1 MKFWFGAFVVLSLA
15 SCSATSPGAAD
26 EVDLTDLDWVVAC
39 ESKRVRPFSAK
50 VPGHVLTSLVED
62 ELAPNPN
69 FGTHERDV
77 QWVEDDIWTYSATLP
92 PSFMTGL
99 DSAVLTF
106 QGLDTYARVHV
117 NDQCVLIA
125 DNAHRSWISLPFA
138 CSGDSLMLSI
148 TFDPVAARGKALLDE
163 HGLLIPASN
172 EPKPLGQQTSPMTR
186 KPGYQFGWDWGPRL
200 AGPGISGK
208 VLLKP
213 WRHDSRN
220 LLAPPFCTVVETNEA
235 LARVDVEG
243 HEGWNL
249 NITLDGRVVD
259 WHWMGS
265 EVHVPQPELWWPAGM
280 GDHPLYLWTWTHE
293 QSGSQRQF
301 QMGMRTLDWIEQ
313 EDSFGTSFQLEAN
326 GHPVHAR
333 GANVVPPDFHDTQNP
348 DRWIDLVEQAMDA
361 NMNMVRVW
369 GGGVY
374 PPDAFFE
381 ACDQAGLLV
390 WQDFM
395 FACAMV
401 PDNPAFIENVR
412 QEALEQVRRVRHH
425 PSLALW
431 CGNNEVERAWTSW
444 GWQDMYDL
452 HGPDS
457 VRLAKAYHRMFHEVL
472 PQIVAEE
479 SNLHYLPTSPTVDAQ
494 SGDEHAWGVWFGLEG
509 FDYYSRH
516 GGRFAS
522 EYGLQS
528 LPCKHTLNE
537 AGITTWEDEALQFR
551 QRSRMDWLEPGF
563 DGWDMM
569 HHFMS
574 KTTGAPAEG
583 DLDDWIFKSQW
594 TQAEG
599 IRQALERHR
608 TSAGRFAGSLYWS
621 LNDVWPAVSWST
633 VDHAGRTKL
642 AHHAARRANAPRTV
656 LWVRHREDSL
666 CFQAFNDLPER
677 TSGVIQIAL
686 KDFSGHVLR
695 QTELEVQLNGRQ
707 SSMINVGSMTQWL
720 TQPLDTYMS
729 WHWKDA
735 SDETLA
741 RSSALWCA
749 PVEANLPPS
758 GVQCDK
764 IDHGFEVSA
773 DSYVPLVQLLASVPG
788 RWSDNGMSLEPG
800 QPVTVHF
807 YPESEAKLEF
817 DVEVRS
823 LGSPIQ

>member
-1 MKFWFGAFVVLSLA
+1 MRRWFGAFLILSLA
-15 SCSATSPGAAD
+15 SCGEKLGH
-26 EVDLTDLDWVVAC
+26 EVDLSQLEWTVAC
-39 ESKRVRPFSAK
+39 QSGRVQPCSAE
-50 VPGHVLTSLVED
+50 VPGHVLPSLVNAG
-62 ELAPNPN
+62 LAPNPDH
-69 FGTHERDV
+69 GTHERDV
-77 QWVEDDIWTYSATLP
+77 QWVEDETWTYSTKLP
-92 PSFMTGL
+92 PTHMAGM

-106 QGLDTYARVHV
+106 QGLDTYARVLV
-117 NDQCVLIA
+117 GDQWVLSSE
-125 DNAHRSWISLPFA
+125 NAHRSWTSLPFA
-138 CSGDSLMLSI
+138 CSDDSLTLAI
-148 TFDPVAARGKALLDE
+148 TFDPVAQRGKVLLDS
-163 HGLLIPASN
+163 HGLVVPASN
-172 EPKPLGQQTSPMTR
+172 EAKPLGQQTSPMTR

-213 WRHDSRN
+213 WRTEPDN
-220 LLAPPFCTVVETNEA
+220 IPAPPLCTVLEA
-235 LARVDVEG
+235 NDKLARIDVEG
-243 HEGWNL
+243 HEAWSL
-249 NITLDGRVVD
+249 DITLEEHIVD
-259 WHWMGS
+259 WRWVGHEIHMAT
-265 EVHVPQPELWWPAGM
+265 PELWWPAGM
-280 GDHPLYLWTWTHE
+280 GDHPLYTWTWTHA
-293 QSGSQRQF
+293 QSGSQRQIK
-301 QMGMRTLDWIEQ
+301 MGMRTLDWIEK
-313 EDSFGTSFQLEAN
+313 DDAFGTSFLLEVN
-326 GHPVHAR
+326 GYPVHAR
-333 GANVVPPDFHDTQNP
+333 GANVVPPDFHDTHNP
-348 DRWIDLVEQAMDA
+348 DRWTKLVTQALGA

-401 PDNPAFIENVR
+401 PDDPAFVENVR
-412 QEALEQVRRVRHH
+412 QEALEQVLRLRNH

-431 CGNNEVERAWTSW
+431 CGNNEVERAWASW
-444 GWQDMYDL
+444 GWQDTYDL

-457 VRLAKAYHRMFHEVL
+457 VRLADAYHRLFHEVL
-472 PQIVAEE
+472 PDVVANE
-479 SNLHYLPTSPTVDAQ
+479 SNLHYLPTSPTLDAQ
-494 SGDEHAWGVWFGLEG
+494 SGDEHAWGVWFGLED

-528 LPCKHTLNE
+528 LPSKHTLKE
-537 AGITTWEDEALQFR
+537 AGITSWEDEALQFR

-608 TSAGRFAGSLYWS
+608 TSRGRFAGSLYWS

-633 VDHAGRTKL
+633 VDHAGRWKL
-642 AHHAARRANAPRTV
+642 AHHAARRANAPRTA

-666 CFQAFNDLPER
+666 CFQAFNDLPEP
-677 TSGVIQIAL
+677 TSGVMQIAL
-686 KDFSGHVLR
+686 KDFTGQVLR
-695 QTELEVQLNGRQ
+695 QTEFSIQLNGRQ
-707 SSMINVGSMTQWL
+707 SSTINAGSITQWR
-720 TQPLDTYMS
+720 TRPMDTYLS
-729 WHWKDA
+729 WRWKDV
-735 SDETLA
+735 SGETLA

-758 GVQCDK
+758 SVQCVKTDE
-764 IDHGFEVSA
+764 GFNVSA
-773 DSYVPLVQLLASVPG
+773 DSYVPLVQLSASVPG
-788 RWSDNGMSLEPG
+788 KWSDNGMSLEPG
-800 QPVTVHF
+800 QPVNAHF
-807 YPESEAKLEF
+807 RPESETNLEF
-817 DVEVRS
+817 DVEMRS
-823 LGSPIQ
+823 LGNPTQ

>member
-39 ESKRVRPFSAK
+39 ESKRVRPCSAEI
-50 VPGHVLTSLVED
+50 PGHVLTSLVAAG
-62 ELAPNPN
+62 LAPDPN

-77 QWVEDDIWTYSATLP
+77 QWVEDDIWTYSTTLAP
-92 PSFMTGL
+92 TFMAGL

-106 QGLDTYARVHV
+106 QGLDTYARVYA

-148 TFDPVAARGKALLDE
+148 TFDAVAARGKVLLDE
-163 HGLLIPASN
+163 HGILIPASN

-186 KPGYQFGWDWGPRL
+186 KPGYAFGWDWGPRL

-220 LLAPPFCTVVETNEA
+220 LFAPPFCTVLETNEA

-265 EVHVPQPELWWPAGM
+265 EVHVPQPELWWPADM

-293 QSGSQRQF
+293 QSGSQHQF
-301 QMGMRTLDWIEQ
+301 QMGMRTLEWIEQ
-313 EDSFGTSFQLEAN
+313 EDAFGTSFQLEVN
-326 GHPVHAR
+326 GHPIHAR
-333 GANVVPPDFHDTQNP
+333 GANVVPPDFHDTQKP

-361 NMNMVRVW
+361 HMNMVRVW

-381 ACDQAGLLV
+381 ACDKAGLLV

-401 PDNPAFIENVR
+401 PDDPAFVENVR
-412 QEALEQVRRVRHH
+412 QEALEQVRRLHHH
-425 PSLALW
+425 PSVALW

-608 TSAGRFAGSLYWS
+608 TSGGRLAGSLYWS

-633 VDHAGRTKL
+633 VDHAGRWKL
-642 AHHAARRANAPRTV
+642 AHHAARRANSPRAV
-656 LWVRHREDSL
+656 IWVRHREDSL

-707 SSMINVGSMTQWL
+707 SSMINVGSMAQWR

-735 SDETLA
+735 SGETLA

-758 GVQCDK
+758 GVQCVK
-764 IDHGFEVSA
+764 IDDGFELSA
-773 DSYVPLVQLLASVPG
+773 ESYVPLVQLLASVPG
-788 RWSDNGMSLEPG
+788 RWSDNGMSLEPE

>member
-1 MKFWFGAFVVLSLA
+1 MRGWFGAFVVLSLV
-15 SCSATSPGAAD
+15 SCSTTSPQEAG
-26 EVDLTDLDWVVAC
+26 EIDLTQLDWMVSC
-39 ESKRVRPFSAK
+39 QPKRVSPCSAE
-50 VPGHVLTSLVED
+50 VPGHVLTSLVAEG
-62 ELAPNPN
+62 LAPNPDL
-69 FGTHERDV
+69 GTHERDV
-77 QWVEDDIWTYSATLP
+77 QWVEDDIWTYSTTLP
-92 PSFMTGL
+92 PSVVTGL
-99 DSAVLTF
+99 DSAILTF

-117 NDQCVLIA
+117 NDQWVLSA
-125 DNAHRSWISLPFA
+125 DNAHRTWTSLPFD
-138 CSGDSLMLSI
+138 CSDDSLVLSI
-148 TFDPVAARGKALLDE
+148 TFDPVAARGQALLEAHD
-163 HGLLIPASN
+163 LLVPASN
-172 EPKPLGQQTSPMTR
+172 EAKPLGQQTSPMTR

-213 WRHDSRN
+213 WRTEAN
-220 LLAPPFCTVVETNEA
+220 NIPAPPLCTVLEANEA
-235 LARVDVEG
+235 LARVDVKG
-243 HEGWNL
+243 HEGWDL

-280 GDHPLYLWTWTHE
+280 GDHPLYNWTWTHA
-293 QSGSQRQF
+293 QSGCQHEF
-301 QMGMRTLDWIEQ
+301 KMGVRTLDWIEQ
-313 EDSFGTSFQLEAN
+313 NDAYGTSFQLEVN

-333 GANVVPPDFHDTQNP
+333 GANLVPPYFHDTHNP
-348 DRWIDLVEQAMDA
+348 DRWTKLVAQALDA

-381 ACDQAGLLV
+381 ACDRAGLLV

-401 PDNPAFIENVR
+401 PDDPAFDENVR
-412 QEALEQVRRVRHH
+412 QEALEQVRRLRNHS
-425 PSLALW
+425 SLALW

-457 VRLAKAYHRMFHEVL
+457 VRLEDAYHRMFHELL
-472 PQIVAEE
+472 PQIVADE
-479 SNLHYLPTSPTVDAQ
+479 SNLHYLPTSPTIDAQ
-494 SGDEHAWGVWFGLEG
+494 SGDEHAWGVWFGLED

-516 GGRFAS
+516 SGRFAS

-537 AGITTWEDEALQFR
+537 AGILSWKDEALQFR

-574 KTTGAPAEG
+574 KTTGAPTEG

-608 TSAGRFAGSLYWS
+608 TSNGRFAGSLYWS

-633 VDHAGRTKL
+633 VDHAGRWKL
-642 AHHAARRANAPRTV
+642 AHHAARRANASRTV

-666 CFQAFNDLPER
+666 CFQAFNDVPEP
-677 TSGVIQIAL
+677 TAGVIQIAL
-686 KDFSGHVLR
+686 KDFKGQVLR
-695 QTELEVQLNGRQ
+695 QADLEVQLNGRK
-707 SSMINVGSMTQWL
+707 SSMINIGSMTPWRNR
-720 TQPLDTYMS
+720 PMDTYLS
-729 WHWKDA
+729 WQWKDV
-735 SDETLA
+735 SGETLS

-758 GVQCDK
+758 GVQCVK
-764 IDHGFEVSA
+764 TNEGFELSVG
-773 DSYVPLVQLLASVPG
+773 SYVPLVQLLASVPG

-807 YPESEAKLEF
+807 HPESEANLEF
-817 DVEVRS
+817 DVQVRS
-823 LGSPIQ
+823 LAKPTQ